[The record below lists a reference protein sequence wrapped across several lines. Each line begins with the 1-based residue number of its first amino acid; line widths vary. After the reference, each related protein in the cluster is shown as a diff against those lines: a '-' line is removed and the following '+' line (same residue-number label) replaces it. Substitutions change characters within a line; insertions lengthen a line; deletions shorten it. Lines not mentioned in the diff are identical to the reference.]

1 MKTNDKALSLSTTL
15 AAILTLMAGVLV
27 GCNQSSFVATSLTN
41 AVKDPAPSSTEQ
53 PTENPEG
60 SQPTTP
66 TTPTPETPTKVSKP
80 TNGRGGAKGNIQES
94 CPGRNV
100 ALHVPSSYSDSR
112 PTAIVVA
119 MHGLGDTYQNFN
131 AGGAYAG
138 WHNLAAE
145 KNFIYMVPSS
155 RNPNRQ
161 SFLYFNS
168 DNSPNASAIVD
179 EAESL
184 LECIYKNIGSK
195 YNIETNEIYWI
206 GFSEGASFTAFVSN
220 YLSQRLKAVAI
231 YGGSAPRN
239 QSIIKRN
246 LPIYFLTGTSDY
258 GYDAIRSQSTQWT
271 SHPNVRNF
279 VQASHSFSQLNA
291 RVSPRE
297 VFEFMSKTE
306 ASPVESGF

>member
-1 MKTNDKALSLSTTL
+1 MKAIGKALPFSKTL
-15 AAILTLMAGVLV
+15 VAIQMLIAVFMV
-27 GCNQSSFVATSLTN
+27 GCGQSSFVAASLDGPM
-41 AVKDPAPSSTEQ
+41 KDLTPTSTEQ
-53 PTENPEG
+53 PVENPENP
-60 SQPTTP
+60 QPTP
-66 TTPTPETPTKVSKP
+66 PPPPSPENPTKASKP

-100 ALHVPSSYSDSR
+100 ALHVPSNYSESR

-138 WHNLAAE
+138 WHSLAAE

-161 SFLYFNS
+161 SFLYFNA
-168 DNSPNASAIVD
+168 DNSPNVSAIVD

-184 LECIYKNIGSK
+184 LECIYKNIGAK

-258 GYDAIRSQSTQWT
+258 SYDAIRSQSGQWT
-271 SHPNVRNF
+271 SHPHVRNF

-297 VFEFMSKTE
+297 VFEFLSKTT

>member
-1 MKTNDKALSLSTTL
+1 MKANKALNLSKSLV
-15 AAILTLMAGVLV
+15 AIQILMAAFLL
-27 GCNQSSFVATSLTN
+27 GCSQGSFVANSLN
-41 AVKDPAPSSTEQ
+41 SPVKDVTPSSTEQ
-53 PTENPEG
+53 PVENPET
-60 SQPTTP
+60 SQPTVP
-66 TTPTPETPTKVSKP
+66 STPTPPSPAKASKP

-100 ALHVPSSYSDSR
+100 ALHVPSNYSDSR

-131 AGGAYAG
+131 SGGAYAG
-138 WHNLAAE
+138 WHNLADE

-155 RNPNRQ
+155 RNQNRQ
-161 SFLYFNS
+161 SFLYFNA
-168 DNSPNASAIVD
+168 DNSPNTSAIVD

-184 LECIYKNIGSK
+184 LECIYRNIGSK

-239 QSIIKRN
+239 PSIIKRN

-297 VFEFMSKTE
+297 VFEFLSKTE